1 MLKIYP
7 RFVLFLS
14 LLYHL
19 DCEIDDH
26 HKYPMINNRE
36 HLIGRLTYLGPSVG
50 VEAGKRNKAAS
61 LDHGLRGCAHRRLR
75 AAVAQVVLVV
85 RKLLLSSHNYCLDI
99 CSDFESI
106 VYQVDRIVQSQA
118 STMTALAARISALE
132 VKK

>member
-7 RFVLFLS
+7 RFVLSLS

-85 RKLLLSSHNYCLDI
+85 RKLLLIIHDYCLAYI
-99 CSDFESI
+99 LI
-106 VYQVDRIVQSQA
+106 LNLLYAVDRIVQRLII
-118 STMTALAARISALE
+118 T
-132 VKK
+132 

>member
-1 MLKIYP
+1 MG
-7 RFVLFLS
+7 
-14 LLYHL
+14 
-19 DCEIDDH
+19 D
-26 HKYPMINNRE
+26 
-36 HLIGRLTYLGPSVG
+36 YLGPSVG

-106 VYQVDRIVQSQA
+106 VYQVDRIVQSPDLSLPDHLRVVLCCRSVSVHSGEKTFIA
-118 STMTALAARISALE
+118 MHLPPSARFSTQFCIFLNPRFLE
-132 VKK
+132 FSGIF